1 MRYSRIGETINADQV
16 IGKTLIAD
24 RNISIKRYPS
34 ASAPVVYT
42 AKRGES
48 VGTVYSWV
56 KDGTTLYWV
65 FEDANGKPYYAEH
78 RPGYFSLKAL
88 QDQGAQTDQDIADAA
103 AQAANPVTYAVTKL
117 FRPVALAMG
126 AFFIIKA
133 FR

>member
-1 MRYSRIGETINADQV
+1 MRIGDTINADQI
-16 IGKTLIAD
+16 IGKTLIAAK
-24 RNISIKRYPS
+24 SVPIKRYPS

-65 FEDANGKPYYAEH
+65 FEDANQKPYYAKH
-78 RPGYFSLKAL
+78 RPGYFNLSAL
-88 QDQGAQTDQDIADAA
+88 QDQGAQTNEDIQNAAD
-103 AQAANPVTYAVTKL
+103 QAANPVTYAITKL
-117 FRPVALAMG
+117 LRPVALAAG

-133 FR
+133 LR